1 MIGNYVEPGVR
12 AYLES
17 WALTPAYR
25 RCAAEHAAVR
35 AYREQY
41 TAPFYLTADAVV
53 TANRHVLLIR
63 RGGEIGKGSLALPG
77 GFVEPHER
85 VYDAALREL
94 AEETGWAPPP
104 ALLAAA
110 LRGQAVFDH
119 PGRSPRGRLVTTA
132 FHFELDTTHLPQVRG
147 QDDAKEAKWV
157 PLAELSALEDQ
168 LFEDHASI
176 LDHFCGLFSSDATPV
191 V

>member
-1 MIGNYVEPGVR
+1 MQEYRGDLGI
-12 AYLES
+12 
-17 WALTPAYR
+17 ALTDVVGMDA
-25 RCAAEHAAVR
+25 
-35 AYREQY
+35 
-41 TAPFYLTADAVV
+41 FLAD
-53 TANRHVLLIR
+53 
-63 RGGEIGKGSLALPG
+63 
-77 GFVEPHER
+77 
-85 VYDAALREL
+85 
-94 AEETGWAPPP
+94 
-104 ALLAAA
+104 
-110 LRGQAVFDH
+110 FDLYFAKC
-119 PGRSPRGRLVTTA
+119 GRLVTTA